1 MESVTQAQEKA
12 SLVGK
17 AADVAAA
24 GTVLALVGKAVD
36 VVAAGTVL
44 ALVGKAV
51 DVAAAGRVL
60 ALSVQTEHK
69 ADDASDDCR
78 RHPLVER
85 SRPWVV
91 DSYPHKTLDRHA
103 EMVACIAA
111 GAADLPSSLHNHALL
126 LRMFE

>member
-1 MESVTQAQEKA
+1 MESVPQAQEKA

-17 AADVAAA
+17 AVDVAAA
-24 GTVLALVGKAVD
+24 A
-36 VVAAGTVL
+36 TVL

-51 DVAAAGRVL
+51 DVAAAGRVLALVGKAVDVAAGRVL

-111 GAADLPSSLHNHALL
+111 GAVDLPSSLHNHALL